1 MSATKTP
8 SQKRST
14 RRRVNTSQPSEI
26 LKQRQKNRL
35 RALLAEQRRAEEMR
49 RQFEAFLASQAVPN
63 NNNNN
68 NWYSP
73 ANKQRKTRKLRR

>member
-26 LKQRQKNRL
+26 LKQKQKNRL
-35 RALLAEQRRAEEMR
+35 RAVLAEQRRAEEMR
-49 RQFEAFLASQAVPN
+49 RQFEAFLASQTLP

-68 NWYSP
+68 NWYFSS
-73 ANKQRKTRKLRR
+73 NKQRKTRKLRR